1 MCPGTS
7 GMTSK
12 AGWMIRLDRSG
23 MPDVVEEL
31 RR

>member
-1 MCPGTS
+1 MFPGTS

-23 MPDVVEEL
+23 MPM
-31 RR
+31 